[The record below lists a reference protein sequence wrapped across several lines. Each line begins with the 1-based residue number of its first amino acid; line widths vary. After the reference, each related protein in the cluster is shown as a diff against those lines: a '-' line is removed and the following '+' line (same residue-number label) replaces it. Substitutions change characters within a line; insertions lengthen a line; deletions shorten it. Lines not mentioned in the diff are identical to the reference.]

1 MSGHQWLHQTFIT
14 PCHKIF
20 SFLIFFNPPV
30 HILPTF
36 IPPSILPS
44 CLLTLQFLHSHR
56 PILEMATSAIT
67 SAGFVITS
75 SIPNSKTDSRT
86 SIVSFPKRNKWSQK
100 RLVSSIR
107 AAAEDTPAAEKK
119 PDTPEA
125 PKPKPKIGPARGTKV
140 INQLFILNKST
151 CANTIMKLINI
162 CLLGCYL
169 QVKILR
175 RESYW
180 YNGVGSVVSVD
191 QVRIDNESI

>member
-1 MSGHQWLHQTFIT
+1 
-14 PCHKIF
+14 
-20 SFLIFFNPPV
+20 
-30 HILPTF
+30 
-36 IPPSILPS
+36 
-44 CLLTLQFLHSHR
+44 
-56 PILEMATSAIT
+56 MATSAIT

-140 INQLFILNKST
+140 
-151 CANTIMKLINI
+151 
-162 CLLGCYL
+162 
-169 QVKILR
+169 KILR

-191 QVRIDNESI
+191 QSAGSRYPVVVRFTKVNYNNVSTNNYALDEIAVVN